1 MHKLPHRAPAV
12 RYLVD
17 LTSCQLNGIQLAS
30 LRSVVDWYLNRRQ
43 QRPRRISFPMTSQPT
58 SRLRTCTRISPRM
71 SMPSGSP
78 WAQLQPPVTFV
89 AGPCRAS
96 GAVGTDNG
104 FPALSIV
111 PEPCSTSA
119 LLALVALAAAV
130 SRRRMNRAWA
140 AAMDCARKGMR
151 ANRRQTGAGPRF
163 PSARFPSRRS
173 TNVNPLDDLVRTR
186 NRGRTERSDGLR
198 WVSHAAGAHT
208 GEPANRRQDDEALHR

>member
-1 MHKLPHRAPAV
+1 MVPQSTAAATAADFVPHDFATNISTQDVHPDFTQD
-12 RYLVD
+12 VD
-17 LTSCQLNGIQLAS
+17 AFGFAMGATAA
-30 LRSVVDWYLNRRQ
+30 
-43 QRPRRISFPMTSQPT
+43 
-58 SRLRTCTRISPRM
+58 TCN
-71 SMPSGSP
+71 
-78 WAQLQPPVTFV
+78 FV

-151 ANRRQTGAGPRF
+151 ANGRQTGARPRF